1 MDSRSVAQVFLSLP
15 PHQKLLGLDDFGVL
29 PPVRKMS
36 DVARDQIMSLAG
48 LGTLQETVVV
58 FIAGLAQNDLWFDQ
72 PRVLANS
79 RHRAPSVV
87 QVNLKARI
95 GKHFFRPRQ
104 IGSETYQTNAGLRAK
119 SKTAFGEPVE
129 SNDETTTL
137 VSSTTRIIWPER
149 LGVSWRS
156 DAHR

>member
-95 GKHFFRPRQ
+95 GKHFFVLKKMFLEALC
-104 IGSETYQTNAGLRAK
+104 SEE
-119 SKTAFGEPVE
+119 FVHP
-129 SNDETTTL
+129 
-137 VSSTTRIIWPER
+137 SSSPP
-149 LGVSWRS
+149 
-156 DAHR
+156 